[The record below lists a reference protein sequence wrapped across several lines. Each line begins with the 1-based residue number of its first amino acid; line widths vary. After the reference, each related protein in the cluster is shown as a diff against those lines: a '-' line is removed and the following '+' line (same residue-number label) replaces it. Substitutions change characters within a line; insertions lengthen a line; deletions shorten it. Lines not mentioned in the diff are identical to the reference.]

1 MARVRITDEVVLQS
15 WDDVD
20 LHLKEIAECEMA
32 VERIE
37 ARMNEKIQDVKLEAE
52 LEARPIKER
61 IEKLGREVKDFVEL
75 NRSEIKGKTKV
86 LNFGK
91 TGFRQST
98 KIIIKSVQAVLN
110 ALKARR
116 MDDCIIVKESVN
128 KDRLREYPDEV
139 IAAVGAGKKVEDVF
153 WYEVDRERLKD
164 A

>member
-1 MARVRITDEVVLQS
+1 MARVRIENEPVLKS
-15 WDDVD
+15 WDEVD
-20 LHLKEIAECEMA
+20 LHFKEIGECEMA
-32 VERIE
+32 IERIE
-37 ARMNEKIQDVKLEAE
+37 AEMNEKIQDVKLEAE
-52 LEARPIKER
+52 MAAKPLKDR
-61 IEKLGREVKDFVEL
+61 IEKLGREVKEFVEL
-75 NRSEIKGKTKV
+75 NRGEIRGKTKV
-86 LNFGK
+86 LNFGR

-98 KIIIKSVQAVLN
+98 KIIVRSVQAVIN